1 MNTQN
6 TLSSERRTSWRQG
19 DDSHLGAF
27 FGKKVPYEYPVGK
40 NYFLAGIRTPEGR
53 VKADNDNHYI
63 TRNSC
68 LSFRSTAI
76 QPVLTGVGGK
86 LVPILVDAAIINT
99 RTIFGARHFDV
110 FIRMDV

>member
-76 QPVLTGVGGK
+76 QPVLTGVDGK
-86 LVPILVDAAIINT
+86 LVPISIDAGFINA
-99 RTIFGARHFDV
+99 RTFFGARHFDV
-110 FIRMDV
+110 LMRMDV